1 LLHIV
6 QHDNIIESTR
16 QALLVDVRRLR
27 SFVAVAEQLN
37 FTRAAEQLGIAQQPL
52 SQQIARL
59 ERDLGV
65 RLFERDTRNVAMTEA
80 GQTVYRDALDLIA
93 RIEATHRNAQR
104 AARGETGRIVV
115 GAGNYGIDHAVPMI
129 LRAFHARYPGVSI
142 ELYEHHTAKQLD
154 ALRSGE
160 IDVAFAILPPPGDD
174 LDVELMDEDGF
185 VLVLAD
191 EAPYEAGVP
200 VDIAAFREARFVATP
215 RQLSPGL
222 DDAKGRIFRDAGF
235 TPTIAQYATQISTM
249 LALVSAGVGI
259 LLTPAALQSLSRPD
273 IKHVPVATPHRVE
286 LYMITRSGARR
297 SPALVNLCA
306 TARQIRDR
314 EGWLEK
320 RAVSAPPR
328 RPARRSTVRRSP

>member
-16 QALLVDVRRLR
+16 QTLLVDVRRLR
-27 SFVAVAEQLN
+27 AFVAVAEALN

-80 GQTVYRDALDLIA
+80 GIAVYRDALDLIA

-115 GAGNYGIDHAVPMI
+115 GAGNYGIDHAVPTI
-129 LRAFHARYPGVSI
+129 LRAFHSRYPGVSI
-142 ELYEHHTAKQLD
+142 ELYEHHTAQQLE

-160 IDVAFAILPPPGDD
+160 IDVAFAILPSPADE
-174 LDVELMDEDGF
+174 LHVELMDEDGF
-185 VLVLAD
+185 VLVLAN
-191 EAPYEAGVP
+191 EAPYAAGIP
-200 VDIAAFREARFVATP
+200 VDIGQFREARFVATP
-215 RQLSPGL
+215 RHLSPGL
-222 DDAKGRIFRDAGF
+222 DDTKGRIFRDAGF

-273 IKHVPVATPHRVE
+273 LKHVPVATPHRVE
-286 LYMITRSGARR
+286 LYMITRRGGRQ

-314 EGWLEK
+314 EGWLAK
-320 RAVSAPPR
+320 NAVSAQPRAPR
-328 RPARRSTVRRSP
+328 RATAQRSR